1 MAADEHDDQPLTGGI
16 ANAGAVVRRG
26 DLVLRPT
33 GPHTATVQRFL
44 AELRAAGFDGAPQ
57 PRGMTDDGR
66 ERLGFIPGDVAVPP
80 YPAWAQTDEALA
92 SIARLM
98 RRLHDTAARIGVPD
112 GRWNRELAD
121 PAGAGGPIVCHNDVC
136 LENVVFRDG
145 EAIGLI
151 DFDFAAPGRPVHD
164 IVQLARMCVPLDDD
178 VSAARLGWAPADR
191 PGRLRLVCDA
201 YGLGA
206 VARRELLGLVS
217 KSFDLAAEFV
227 RRRVEAG
234 DAAFVERLDRLGGP
248 ERFERRHRWWRS
260 RHEELA
266 RALR

>member
-16 ANAGAVVRRG
+16 ANAGAIVRRG

-44 AELRAAGFDGAPQ
+44 AELRAAGFNGTPE
-57 PRGMTDDGR
+57 PRGVTDDGR

-80 YPAWAQTDEALA
+80 YPAWAQTAEALA

-98 RRLHDTAARIGVPD
+98 RRLHDAAARVGVPD

-121 PAGAGGPIVCHNDVC
+121 PAGGPIVCHNDVC

-145 EAIGLI
+145 
-151 DFDFAAPGRPVHD
+151 
-164 IVQLARMCVPLDDD
+164 
-178 VSAARLGWAPADR
+178 
-191 PGRLRLVCDA
+191 
-201 YGLGA
+201 
-206 VARRELLGLVS
+206 
-217 KSFDLAAEFV
+217 
-227 RRRVEAG
+227 
-234 DAAFVERLDRLGGP
+234 DAAFVERLDRLGGSQ
-248 ERFERRHRWWRS
+248 RFERRHRWWQS

-266 RALR
+266 RPRVRITGLRSRSCTRRWRT